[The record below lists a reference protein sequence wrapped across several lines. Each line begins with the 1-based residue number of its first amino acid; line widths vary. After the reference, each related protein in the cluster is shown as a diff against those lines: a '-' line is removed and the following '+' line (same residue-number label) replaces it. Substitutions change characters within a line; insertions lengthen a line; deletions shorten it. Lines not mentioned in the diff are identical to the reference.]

1 MNVIIMY
8 HKILLEIC
16 ATSIAVYSLFGDL
29 DEMPIYNADCN
40 DSYNAAWFDK
50 TTYIMQVY
58 LLYAA
63 IDSF

>member
-1 MNVIIMY
+1 MNLKTVFG
-8 HKILLEIC
+8 IC

-29 DEMPIYNADCN
+29 DETPIYNVDCN
-40 DSYNAAWFDK
+40 DSYNDAWLDK

>member
-1 MNVIIMY
+1 MY

-29 DEMPIYNADCN
+29 DETPIYNADCN
-40 DSYNAAWFDK
+40 DSYNAAWLDK

>member
-1 MNVIIMY
+1 MY

-40 DSYNAAWFDK
+40 DSYNAAWLDK